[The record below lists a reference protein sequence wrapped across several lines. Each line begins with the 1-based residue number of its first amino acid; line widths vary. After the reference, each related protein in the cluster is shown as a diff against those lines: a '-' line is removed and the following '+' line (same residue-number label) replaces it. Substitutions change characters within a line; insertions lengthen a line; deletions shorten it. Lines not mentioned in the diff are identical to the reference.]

1 MALGMLVVGS
11 WVEAQIRQGVT
22 TNSAVSAASFLSG
35 FVTPLAQELRE
46 SDTLTIGPVL
56 ALDEVLRNPNMAER
70 VVSVRLWKPDG
81 IVAYSDD
88 LSLVGQRIEPSPDLV
103 EAAKGNV
110 IANFSR
116 DGVVDHVTQS
126 TPGRPLLEIYSPIRA
141 QWTGE
146 VIAIVEFYE
155 DASSLAEVLDQARL
169 NSWLIV
175 GAVGMVMVLA
185 LLGIV
190 HSGTILIGRQKRSLE
205 EALEENL
212 ALLRRVERASGRS
225 AELTEQQLRRVSAD
239 LHDGPA
245 QLVSLAALRVG
256 ALSLASDDPKVQGDV
271 LVVTKALADAMQD
284 IRDICK
290 GLSLPEIET
299 QSLEEI
305 VGAVVGSHEARS
317 GTKVQV
323 TLFGQAGQL
332 GGQALGGQ
340 GELAPYLKICL
351 YRFLQEGLNNAIRHA
366 GGVDQAVMV
375 AMNEKNEL
383 VAEVRNGFGAPEP
396 ETGEKGKNEA
406 GIGLIGLR
414 ERVEALGGRFSFQ
427 VLKEQGAVLHMAI
440 PLGSEKQ

>member
-11 WVEAQIRQGVT
+11 WVEGQIRQGVT

-35 FVTPLAQELRE
+35 FVTPLAQELAE

-56 ALDEVLRNPNMAER
+56 ALDEVLRNPKMQER
-70 VVSVRLWKPDG
+70 VVSVRLWKPGG
-81 IVAYSDD
+81 IIAYSDD
-88 LSLVGQRIEPSPDLV
+88 LALVGKRIEPSADLV
-103 EAAKGNV
+103 AAAKGEV
-110 IANFSR
+110 VANFSR

-155 DASSLAEVLDQARL
+155 DASGLAEVLDQARL

-175 GAVGMVMVLA
+175 GAVGMVMILA

-256 ALSLASDDPKVQGDV
+256 SLSLGRDDPRVQGDV

-305 VGAVVGSHEARS
+305 VGAVVDSHEARS

-323 TLFGQAGQL
+323 TLFGQAGQ
-332 GGQALGGQ
+332 LGGQ

-351 YRFLQEGLNNAIRHA
+351 YRFLQEGLNNAFRHA
-366 GGVDQAVMV
+366 GGIDQIVMV
-375 AMNEKNEL
+375 AMNDRNEL
-383 VAEVRNGFGAPEP
+383 VAEVRNGFGAPEMTLQP
-396 ETGEKGKNEA
+396 ETGEKGKNGA

-427 VLKEQGAVLHMAI
+427 VLKEQGAILHMAVPI
-440 PLGSEKQ
+440 GSEKR